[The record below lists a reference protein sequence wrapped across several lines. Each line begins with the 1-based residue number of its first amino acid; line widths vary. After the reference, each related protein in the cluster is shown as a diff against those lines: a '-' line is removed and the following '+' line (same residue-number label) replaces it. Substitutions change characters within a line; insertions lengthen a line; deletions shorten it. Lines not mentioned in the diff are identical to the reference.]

1 MNTPTI
7 QISAY
12 TRLERKQLLN
22 VRFQQL
28 SKRNMNAGEIV
39 RKIAEEFGITVSSVY
54 YYIDT
59 RLGQQ
64 S

>member
-1 MNTPTI
+1 MNTPII